1 MCDVGGGGGG
11 GGGFGG
17 GFGGG
22 GGGFDLGAL
31 DFGGGTAGATGLDI
45 PMPVGLSSVNFS
57 GVIPAYAD
65 RKAQEFD
72 DAYTAARTQDA
83 LAKSFFANARKSGV
97 AENVSDSLANIFQRD
112 TERKNRYKENFKNQ
126 ILNKYPS
133 SIGLL
138 APDFNAQLP
147 GNADPSIDPIDQS
160 VINEGLFSAVDDG
173 TRLAEVGGARQF
185 VGRQAPKLFGGEN
198 VDPLNKFKTSRR
210 FERDNTGAGFG
221 GFSTDKQRAS

>member
-1 MCDVGGGGGG
+1 MCDVGGGGG

-31 DFGGGTAGATGLDI
+31 DFGGGTSGATGLDLPNPITI
-45 PMPVGLSSVNFS
+45 PSIDFS
-57 GVIPAYAD
+57 GVITNYAD

-83 LAKSFFANARKSGV
+83 LTKSYFANARRAGV
-97 AENVSDSLANIFQRD
+97 AEDVSDSLANIFQRD
-112 TERKNRYKENFKNQ
+112 SERKNQHKENYKNQ
-126 ILNKYPS
+126 ILNKYPNNT
-133 SIGLL
+133 SIL

-147 GNADPSIDPIDQS
+147 GSVDPSVDPIDQS

-173 TRLAEVGGARQF
+173 TRLAEVGGARRF
-185 VGRQAPKLFGGEN
+185 VGRQAPKLFGGEGA
-198 VDPLNKFKTSRR
+198 DPLSKFKTSRR
-210 FERDNTGAGFG
+210 FNRDNTGAGFG